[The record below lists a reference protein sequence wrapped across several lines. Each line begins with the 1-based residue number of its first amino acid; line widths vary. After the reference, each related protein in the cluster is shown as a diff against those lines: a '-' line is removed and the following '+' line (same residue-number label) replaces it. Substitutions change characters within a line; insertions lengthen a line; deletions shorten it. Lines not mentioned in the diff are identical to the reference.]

1 MDTRGRG
8 GHARGDAP
16 GEKRQATLRSR
27 VASLTAT
34 ACRGAFDG
42 HGSAAGEGAR

>member
-1 MDTRGRG
+1 MGTRGRG
-8 GHARGDAP
+8 DAA

-34 ACRGAFDG
+34 ACRGAFDDPG
-42 HGSAAGEGAR
+42 AVAGEGAS

>member
-1 MDTRGRG
+1 MDTMG
-8 GHARGDAP
+8 RGDAA

-34 ACRGAFDG
+34 ACRGAFNHPG
-42 HGSAAGEGAR
+42 AVAGEGAS